1 MSAQD
6 KTEQVLREMH
16 IMYANSEVYDKAT
29 NRVIIDKKEA
39 LNLLQ
44 RLNVCIYELMEE
56 HELTQQSRDAAER
69 QFRKKTDGIVED
81 ANRMAED
88 VYAGS
93 VMYTDEALYRVQDI
107 MQDAMDS
114 VREICDKMNDALAQE
129 KSNVRRDQSELKSHL
144 EDLRDTNK
152 YMNLIEQRNKEI
164 AKERAKREQEKE
176 EATSVYASV
185 KPEIKINEEYFEKN
199 GIPLET
205 EEPEEEPEKNTG
217 ETGAEI
223 KVNLDAE
230 YFKWKE
236 DADGGKQKEQ
246 IRRKIFPPFNF
257 IQEARK
263 KYCRVIRLSSPILH
277 LTRCLGN
284 SGVLLRQPVG
294 ARRHAIVFPERV
306 PEIIAVGKTANPGN
320 FSDRSVR
327 RAQKVR
333 GVLKADVR

>member
-93 VMYTDEALYRVQDI
+93 VMYTDEALHRVQDI

-164 AKERAKREQEKE
+164 AKERAKHGQEKE
-176 EATSVYASV
+176 EATSIYASV

-205 EEPEEEPEKNTG
+205 EEAEEEPEKNTG

-236 DADGGKQKEQ
+236 DADGGKE
-246 IRRKIFPPFNF
+246 
-257 IQEARK
+257 EK
-263 KYCRVIRLSSPILH
+263 K
-277 LTRCLGN
+277 
-284 SGVLLRQPVG
+284 
-294 ARRHAIVFPERV
+294 PERHSFF
-306 PEIIAVGKTANPGN
+306 GKRP
-320 FSDRSVR
+320 
-327 RAQKVR
+327 K
-333 GVLKADVR
+333 